1 MRTDDIIKDLEA
13 AIDCKCKC
21 IASKIW
27 VSVMFDGYKI
37 NLKIDTECSIEEVR
51 AAMESLDNE
60 KYTIIEHSI
69 PITEEG
75 FFVVY
80 INYTYEK
87 DVIASIFEGAACG

>member
-1 MRTDDIIKDLEA
+1 MHNDEIIKDLEE

-21 IASKIW
+21 IVSKSW

-37 NLKIDTECSIEEVR
+37 NLKIDTECNIEEVR
-51 AAMESLDNE
+51 AAMESLDSE

-80 INYTYEK
+80 INYTCEK
-87 DVIASIFEGAACG
+87 DVIASIFLGAA